1 MKISNIVN
9 TLLSQALG
17 PEKVEVSGTYNICIP
32 CQGDVQRYQTTS
44 LVQAEAMLNE
54 WLLAGW
60 PAWIEDNEG
69 HLIHSIGTKPYS
81 LN

>member
-1 MKISNIVN
+1 MKINNIIN

-17 PEKVEVSGTYNICIP
+17 PETAEVSGSYSICIP
-32 CQGDVQRYQTTS
+32 SEGNVQRYQTTS

-60 PAWIEDNEG
+60 PAWLEDKNSNV
-69 HLIHSIGTKPYS
+69 IHSIATTTIT

>member
-1 MKISNIVN
+1 MKISNVIT
-9 TLLSQALG
+9 TLLAQTLG
-17 PEKVEVSGTYNICIP
+17 PERSEVSGSYNICIP
-32 CQGDVQRYQTTS
+32 SEGNVQRYQTTS

-60 PAWIEDNEG
+60 PAWLEDNNSNV
-69 HLIHSIGTKPYS
+69 IHSIATTTIT

>member
-1 MKISNIVN
+1 MKISNVIN
-9 TLLSQALG
+9 TLLASALR
-17 PEKVEVSGTYNICIP
+17 PETSEVSGSYNICIP
-32 CQGDVQRYQTTS
+32 SEGNVQRYQTTS

-60 PAWIEDNEG
+60 PAWIEDKNSNV
-69 HLIHSIGTKPYS
+69 IHSIATITTS